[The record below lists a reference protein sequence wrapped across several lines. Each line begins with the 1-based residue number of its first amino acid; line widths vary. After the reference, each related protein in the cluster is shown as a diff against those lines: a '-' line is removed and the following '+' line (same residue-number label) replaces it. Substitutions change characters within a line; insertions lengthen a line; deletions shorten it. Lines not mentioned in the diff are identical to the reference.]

1 MLVRYDLYDKAYL
14 MYFHLFFCLKLSH
27 STHIAI
33 FNFSANRLFCPEYS
47 KEPCG
52 CIQKYLKN
60 QGNSYLY
67 IYYTRKN
74 FTCSIQFFLKSPVF
88 FNKWFY
94 EYMY

>member
-1 MLVRYDLYDKAYL
+1 MGSMLVRYDLYDKAYL
-14 MYFHLFFCLKLSH
+14 MYFHVFFGLKLSH

-60 QGNSYLY
+60 QGNSKINTC
-67 IYYTRKN
+67 IYTIHVKTSPFQFN
-74 FTCSIQFFLKSPVF
+74 FPKITCFSK
-88 FNKWFY
+88 
-94 EYMY
+94 

>member
-60 QGNSYLY
+60 QGNSK
-67 IYYTRKN
+67 IN
-74 FTCSIQFFLKSPVF
+74 TCIHVKTLPFQFNYPKITCFL
-88 FNKWFY
+88 NKWFY
-94 EYMY
+94 EY